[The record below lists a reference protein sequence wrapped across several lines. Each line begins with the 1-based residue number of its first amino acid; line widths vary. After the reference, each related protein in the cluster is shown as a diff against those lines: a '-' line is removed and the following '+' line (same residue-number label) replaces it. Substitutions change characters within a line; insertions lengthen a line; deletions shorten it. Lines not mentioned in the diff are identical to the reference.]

1 MVIPEKLIKNISLN
15 IFWGGFG
22 NHLQQ
27 IALAIMYS
35 QKYKKNFILN
45 GHEHIEDFEIYNTSV
60 LLKKIYPIYKDRFFY
75 YGSRQ
80 FEEYETDYPINF
92 TDFDYYVENFNK
104 VMKEE
109 IKPKINFLQNIKLD
123 DNLLVVHVRNLE
135 GHPDYVS
142 NPISYYKFLFE
153 KYENILIVT
162 DNVDAPIIKK
172 LKIIKDL
179 DIQSTTM
186 QNDFNTL
193 MSATN
198 LATSGVGTFSISAAM
213 MSENLKNFYYSN
225 YYLDRHLNPE
235 MLDSKINKTE
245 LELVDYLGFGQW
257 NKESKNLEKYLFSD
271 IQIKS

>member
-1 MVIPEKLIKNISLN
+1 MAIPEKLIKNISLN

-45 GHEHIEDFEIYNTSV
+45 GHKHIKDFEINNTSR
-60 LLKKIYPIYKDRFFY
+60 LLKKLYPIYKDRFFY

-80 FEEYETDYPINF
+80 FEGYETDYPIIF
-92 TDFDYYVENFNK
+92 TDFNYYVENFHK
-104 VMKEE
+104 IMKEV

-123 DNLLVVHVRNLE
+123 ENLLVVHLRNLE

-162 DNVDAPIIKK
+162 DNAKAPIINK
-172 LKIIKDL
+172 LKTLKDL
-179 DIQSTTM
+179 EIQSTTM

-213 MSENLKNFYYSN
+213 VSDSLENLYYSN
-225 YYLDRHLNPE
+225 YFLDRHLNPE
-235 MLDSKINKTE
+235 MLRGKINKTK
-245 LELVDYLGFGQW
+245 LELINYLGFGEW
-257 NKESKNLEKYLFSD
+257 NKEPKILERYLFSE
-271 IQIKS
+271 IKIKS

>member
-92 TDFDYYVENFNK
+92 TDFDYYVENFHK
-104 VMKEE
+104 VMKEQ

-235 MLDSKINKTE
+235 MFGSKINKTE

>member
-162 DNVDAPIIKK
+162 DNIEAPIIKK

-179 DIQSTTM
+179 EIQSTTV